1 MKKHSLMVK
10 LSILFLGAT
19 IFLFILLNKIA
30 IDMTKVIKLES
41 VKNELYEDATKFLS
55 DYIMVYYDKNN
66 SNYVELVNQIRL
78 LHEMHGTRIWMV
90 SNAGIIVTD
99 SEQDYKINGV
109 AFDLTKE
116 NSHFLEKTFQEYVY
130 FPEIMEEPLLCTILP
145 VVHKY
150 ENKGYLVMSIPAVQI
165 EGNEQKG
172 FVIGCC
178 ILFLIILVVFLVCI
192 YQLVKLPIKKITEVT
207 KQFSKGIFKETLELD
222 STKEFEQL
230 GQSIQEI
237 GDKLKHVDDAQRKF
251 VSNVS
256 HDFRSPLTSIKG
268 YVEAIQDGTIPV
280 EMQGKYLDIIMFETE
295 RLIKLTSNLLEL
307 NSFEDNGVVLFK
319 TSFDINQMVKQIGIS
334 FEGTFKK
341 KNLILNLI
349 FSQKEQFVYADMDKI
364 QRVLYNLIDNAIKF
378 SHSDSCIYISTEEK
392 GNKVIIKV
400 SDKGIGI
407 PKDSLDKI
415 WDRFYK
421 TDLSRGKDKKG
432 TGLGLSIVKEIIVA
446 HEEDIS
452 VTSIENVGTEF
463 TFSLSKGNS
472 NIV

>member
-10 LSILFLGAT
+10 LSILFLCAT
-19 IFLFILLNKIA
+19 ICVLIFLTIIGT
-30 IDMTKVIKLES
+30 DMTRAIKLSS
-41 VKNELYEDATKFLS
+41 VKNNLYKDATKFLS
-55 DYIMVYYDKNN
+55 EYIMEYYDKNN

-78 LHEMHGTRIWMV
+78 LDEMHGTRIWMV

-99 SEQDYKINGV
+99 SEKDYKINGV
-109 AFDLTKE
+109 AFDLTEE
-116 NSHFLEKTFQEYVY
+116 NPYFLEKTFQEHVY
-130 FPEIMEEPLLCTILP
+130 FPEIMEEPILCTILP

-150 ENKGYLVMSIPAVQI
+150 ENKGYLVMSIPVVPI
-165 EGNEQKG
+165 EGNEQNG
-172 FVIGCC
+172 FIMSCW
-178 ILFLIILVVFLVCI
+178 ILFLMVLVILLVYI
-192 YQLVKLPIKKITEVT
+192 YQLVEIPIKKITEVT
-207 KQFSKGIFKETLELD
+207 RQFSKGIFKETLELD
-222 STKEFEQL
+222 GTAEFEQL

-237 GDKLKHVDDAQRKF
+237 GDKLKQVDDTQRKF

-268 YVEAIQDGTIPV
+268 YIEAMKDGTIPV
-280 EMQGKYLDIIMFETE
+280 EMQGKYLDIIIFETE

-307 NSFEDNGVVLFK
+307 NSFEDKGVILFK
-319 TSFDINQMVKQIGIS
+319 SSFDINQMIKQIAIS

-378 SHSDSCIYISTEEK
+378 SHSDSCVYITTEEK
-392 GNKVIIKV
+392 GNKVLIKV
-400 SDKGIGI
+400 TDKGIGI
-407 PKDSLDKI
+407 PEDSLDKI

-446 HEEDIS
+446 HEEDIF

-463 TFSLSKGNS
+463 IFSLSKGDS
-472 NIV
+472 IIG

>member
-10 LSILFLGAT
+10 LSILFLCAT
-19 IFLFILLNKIA
+19 ICVLIFLTIIGT
-30 IDMTKVIKLES
+30 DMTRAIKLSS
-41 VKNELYEDATKFLS
+41 VKNNLYKDATKFLS
-55 DYIMVYYDKNN
+55 EYIMEYYDKNN

-78 LHEMHGTRIWMV
+78 LDEMHGTRIWMV

-99 SEQDYKINGV
+99 SEKDYKINGV
-109 AFDLTKE
+109 AFDLTEE
-116 NSHFLEKTFQEYVY
+116 NPYFLEKTFQEHVY
-130 FPEIMEEPLLCTILP
+130 FPEIMEEPILCTILP

-150 ENKGYLVMSIPAVQI
+150 ENKGYLVMSIPVVPI
-165 EGNEQKG
+165 EGNEQNG
-172 FVIGCC
+172 FIMSCW
-178 ILFLIILVVFLVCI
+178 ILFLMVLVILLVYI
-192 YQLVKLPIKKITEVT
+192 YQLVEIPIKKITEVT
-207 KQFSKGIFKETLELD
+207 RQFSKGIFKETLELD
-222 STKEFEQL
+222 GTAEFEQL

-237 GDKLKHVDDAQRKF
+237 GDKLKQVDDTQRKF

-268 YVEAIQDGTIPV
+268 YIEAMKDGTIPV
-280 EMQGKYLDIIMFETE
+280 EMQGKYLDIIIFETE

-307 NSFEDNGVVLFK
+307 NSFEDKGVILFK
-319 TSFDINQMVKQIGIS
+319 SSFDINQMIKQIAIS

-378 SHSDSCIYISTEEK
+378 SHSDSCVYITTEEK
-392 GNKVIIKV
+392 GNKVLIKV
-400 SDKGIGI
+400 TEKGIGI
-407 PKDSLDKI
+407 PEDSLDKI

-446 HEEDIS
+446 HEEDIF

-463 TFSLSKGNS
+463 IFSLSKGDS
-472 NIV
+472 IIG

>member
-1 MKKHSLMVK
+1 MKRHSLMIK
-10 LSILFLGAT
+10 LLFLFLCAT
-19 IFLFILLNKIA
+19 LFFFLLLSKIGTDTIKA
-30 IDMTKVIKLES
+30 IKLNS
-41 VKNELYEDATKFLS
+41 IKNDLYEDATKFLS
-55 DYIMVYYDKNN
+55 DYIMEYYDKSN

-78 LHEMHGTRIWMV
+78 LDEMHGTRIWMV
-90 SNAGIIVTD
+90 SNSGVIVTD
-99 SEQDYKINGV
+99 SATDSQINGV

-116 NSHFLEKTFQEYVY
+116 NEYFLKETFQENVY
-130 FPEIMEEPLLCTILP
+130 FPEIMTEPMLCTILP

-150 ENKGYLVMSIPAVQI
+150 ENKGYLVMSIPVVEI
-165 EGNEQKG
+165 EGKEQES
-172 FVIGCC
+172 FIIGIS
-178 ILFLIILVVFLVCI
+178 ILFLVILVILLVCI
-192 YQLVKLPIKKITEVT
+192 YQLVELPIKKITEIT
-207 KQFSKGIFKETLELD
+207 KQFSKGIFKETLEVGVTSD
-222 STKEFEQL
+222 FAQL

-237 GDKLKHVDDAQRKF
+237 GDKLKNVDDAQRKF

-268 YVEAIQDGTIPV
+268 YVEAMQDGTIPV
-280 EMQGKYLDIIMFETE
+280 EMQGKYFDVIMFETE

-307 NSFEDNGVVLFK
+307 NSFEDNGVILFK
-319 TSFDINQMVKQIGIS
+319 SSFDINQMIKQISIS
-334 FEGTFKK
+334 FEGTFKT
-341 KNLILNLI
+341 KNLIVNLI
-349 FSQKEQFVYADMDKI
+349 FSQKEQLVYADMDKI

-452 VTSIENVGTEF
+452 VTSIENIGTEF
-463 TFSLSKGNS
+463 SFSLLKGND
-472 NIV
+472 